1 MNIYH
6 KLDWDKCLSH
16 EIWEAFKKGWPES
29 DQEVHFFWGL
39 AGKKV
44 PEIQNC
50 INENKTW
57 FYVDVGYFTEQITRY
72 PQPKIHDYDKTYF
85 RIVHR
90 NLHTIRGSVGTGE
103 RLTELEHKG
112 IDTEFKGWKTGDTKH
127 ILVCPSSQ
135 MVTYNINGMNQ
146 DEWINECVTELKKH
160 TDREIKVRNKPRPS
174 NEWWGTDIKDS
185 LVDAHCLV
193 TNMSLSAIDAVL
205 NMTPVICHGKN
216 VCSPIASRDLKY
228 ANKPFRPGR
237 KTVTEWM
244 KFVVENQFTLPE
256 IESGKAF
263 EVMKNQIV

>member
-1 MNIYH
+1 MH
-6 KLDWDKCLSH
+6 GLSQEDWIKQAGE
-16 EIWEAFKKGWPES
+16 EIRCYS
-29 DQEVHFFWGL
+29 DRL
-39 AGKKV
+39 
-44 PEIQNC
+44 
-50 INENKTW
+50 
-57 FYVDVGYFTEQITRY
+57 
-72 PQPKIHDYDKTYF
+72 
-85 RIVHR
+85 
-90 NLHTIRGSVGTGE
+90 IR
-103 RLTELEHKG
+103 
-112 IDTEFKGWKTGDTKH
+112 
-127 ILVCPSSQ
+127 
-135 MVTYNINGMNQ
+135 M
-146 DEWINECVTELKKH
+146 
-160 TDREIKVRNKPRPS
+160 RNKPRP
-174 NEWWGTDIKDS
+174 NNKWWGTDIKDS